1 MIIIINLKLNLLS
14 LVLGC
19 RYYKSLIKHVYQLP
33 TYPCPPNYCF
43 RVQTL
48 VCSKMNPI
56 FFVFLSTKYFTITD
70 RFKTLL
76 SSLLRKKEALL
87 SFIPL
92 AGSHEV
98 FIFHQHLFRLLF
110 VTHFTSLV
118 QCALILI

>member
-1 MIIIINLKLNLLS
+1 MIIIISLKLNLLS

-48 VCSKMNPI
+48 VYSKMNPI
-56 FFVFLSTKYFTITD
+56 FFVILSTKYFTVTD

-76 SSLLRKKEALL
+76 SSLLRKEKTLL

-92 AGSHEV
+92 ADSHEV
-98 FIFHQHLFRLLF
+98 FIVHQHLFRLLF

-118 QCALILI
+118 KCVLILI

>member
-1 MIIIINLKLNLLS
+1 MIIIIGPKLNLLS

-48 VCSKMNPI
+48 
-56 FFVFLSTKYFTITD
+56 
-70 RFKTLL
+70 
-76 SSLLRKKEALL
+76 
-87 SFIPL
+87 PL
-92 AGSHEV
+92 AGSHEI

-118 QCALILI
+118 KCVLILIQV